1 MTKEKKIF
9 MAGATSGLLFAVLS
23 AGMIVAREINS
34 HAAERSSTSIST
46 PQSFE
51 GTSAT
56 TNSTS
61 ALASLQLSPDEIT
74 AAGVQTAEV
83 QVQRLKTDI
92 EAFGRVEQP
101 ETQLNAQSARVG
113 GRIDRLYIQYTG
125 ERVHR
130 GQKLAELYSP
140 EVATADDEYHLALR
154 NRERLAQSDD
164 PQAIASADALVT
176 ASRRKLELWGIR
188 PDQIK
193 DQIEDQTKAEDS
205 SSVPHVVFYAT
216 ANGTVIERKVTQG
229 QYVNAGETLLT
240 LADLS
245 QVWIKAD
252 VYESQLPE
260 IHPRQSVEITSDALN
275 NQTIRGQVEFIEPS
289 ASPQTRTVPV
299 HVHVPNPGMRLV
311 PGMFVRANFIST
323 APREMI
329 AVPRSAVLDTG
340 TRKLVYIAKDNGTF
354 ESREIEGGTPSQ
366 DLFPVTSGLKV
377 GEKVVI
383 AGNFLIDSQTRLSSG
398 MSGLYG
404 GSKEFGAQQ
413 SPAPQSAGP
422 AESAAAETAK
432 ITLRVVPDPAKAG
445 AENMFH
451 ITVTGADGSAI
462 PDAQVKVTLVMP
474 AMPTMNMPEMRNT
487 FTVPFMD
494 GTYMGEGTVPMEGT
508 WVVLVEASKGGNLVG
523 TYRSRLVAK

>member
-1 MTKEKKIF
+1 MTKERKIF
-9 MAGATSGLLFAVLS
+9 IAGVTSGLLFAVLT
-23 AGMIVAREINS
+23 AGMFVARELHS
-34 HAAERSSTSIST
+34 HAADGT
-46 PQSFE
+46 PTVSKVQPVE
-51 GTSAT
+51 GSAAT
-56 TNSTS
+56 TNPTDVST
-61 ALASLQLSPDEIT
+61 SLQLAPEEIT

-125 ERVHR
+125 ERIRR

-140 EVATADDEYHLALR
+140 EVATADDEYRLAVR
-154 NRERLAQSDD
+154 NRERLSGSDD
-164 PQAIASADALVT
+164 QQAIASADALVA
-176 ASRRKLELWGIR
+176 ASRRKLELWGIQE
-188 PDQIK
+188 DQIK
-193 DQIEDQTKAEDS
+193 LENA
-205 SSVPHVVFYAT
+205 VPHVILYAT
-216 ANGTVIERKVTQG
+216 AGGTVIERRVTQG

-245 QVWIKAD
+245 EVWIKAD

-260 IHPRQSVEITSDALN
+260 IHSRQPVEITSDALN
-275 NQTIRGQVEFIEPS
+275 HRTIRGQVEFIEPS

-311 PGMFVRANFIST
+311 PGMFVRANFISA
-323 APREMI
+323 APRETLV
-329 AVPRSAVLDTG
+329 VPRSAVLDTG
-340 TRKLVYIAKDNGTF
+340 TRKLVYIAKENGAF
-354 ESREIEGGTPSQ
+354 ESREIEVGTPSH
-366 DLFPVTSGLKV
+366 DLFPVTSGLKA

-404 GSKEFGAQQ
+404 GSKEFGASQQ
-413 SPAPQSAGP
+413 SSTPG
-422 AESAAAETAK
+422 ESAAAEMAK

-445 AENMFH
+445 ASNMFH
-451 ITVTGADGSAI
+451 VTLVGANGSAI
-462 PDAQVKVTLVMP
+462 PDAQVKVTLLMPGMP
-474 AMPTMNMPEMRNT
+474 AMNMPEMRNS
-487 FTVPFMD
+487 FTVPYM
-494 GTYMGEGTVPMEGT
+494 GGMYMGEGTVPMEGS
-508 WVVLVEASKGGNLVG
+508 WVVLVEATKDGKLVG